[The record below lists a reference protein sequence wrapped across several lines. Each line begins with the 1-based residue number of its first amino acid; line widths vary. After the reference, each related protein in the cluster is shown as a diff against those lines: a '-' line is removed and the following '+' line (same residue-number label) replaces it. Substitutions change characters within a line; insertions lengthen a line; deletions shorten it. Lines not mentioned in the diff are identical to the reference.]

1 MDANKNT
8 EMTKAGYNELMAK
21 IADGGKVNQ
30 ETFDEMVA
38 FAKKAKIKRPPADA
52 VLDTAEIKQ
61 AAVTK
66 GDKPAKAKKAKEPKA
81 KKEPKPKEKCSVTK
95 EQDPKMATKTC
106 PNDSRAG
113 GYCATHYSRL
123 IYRAKPENA
132 EKARQAS
139 RNYAAK
145 KRAEKKTLEAQT
157 SAA

>member
-1 MDANKNT
+1 MDTNTNT
-8 EMTKAGYNELMAK
+8 EMTKAGYNELMEK
-21 IADGGKVNQ
+21 IAEGGKVSRK
-30 ETFDEMVA
+30 TFDELTE
-38 FAKKAKIKRPPADA
+38 FAKAKKIKRPPAEA
-52 VLDTAEIKQ
+52 VLDTAGIKQ
-61 AAVTK
+61 AKVAT
-66 GDKPAKAKKAKEPKA
+66 DKPAKA

-95 EQDPKMATKTC
+95 GEGKGQDPKMATKTC

-113 GYCATHYSRL
+113 GMCATHYSRL

-145 KRAEKKTLEAQT
+145 QRALKAEQKKQVE